1 MSLISELLIRDR
13 RNTSQSTLD
22 DAFSVFEA
30 LHSETLPH
38 REKVGGSREVTSL
51 GMNSLISFGCCTVY
65 LCCAREDDVSPSL
78 LFVYSY
84 LWMKDDWGTHL

>member
-1 MSLISELLIRDR
+1 MVE
-13 RNTSQSTLD
+13 T
-22 DAFSVFEA
+22 
-30 LHSETLPH
+30 LHSEILPH

-78 LFVYSY
+78 LFIYSY
-84 LWMKDDWGTHL
+84 PCMKARLGDSPLIVAVVYAHRERER